1 MSFLIHVPK
10 RELIVNPKTE
20 CPIGGRYHSF
30 TLTKV
35 GADGRPIRG
44 TTRPAMVRSAD
55 GEMRPAGIAHN
66 LLTNYGMNQFATA
79 AAGTH
84 LFDYCRVG
92 TGSTTPDFTDL
103 VLATHRAASHSVPA
117 TGDALVIRRNIA
129 TLPYYYECDVRR
141 SFAAG
146 TADGNLTEI
155 GMSVASTGS
164 TLCSRALIT
173 DIYDAPATLV
183 VAADEIL
190 EVTYT
195 WRVYI
200 PTTDV
205 TGTTSIKSTSYDWTM
220 RPCGIHQSNTGDTQV
235 GWPATFPGVSIYIA
249 SAGPRAYGRVTSMTS
264 SSTSVTGAASSATSL
279 GAMDTQPITSAGA
292 PTIKNVSATIPQAYT
307 AGSFDLETIFEWGL
321 DRANHA
327 ALGLWQFQTGFG
339 AFQLCLDGDT
349 VSKNN
354 TERMR
359 MVLGLSWARA

>member
-55 GEMRPAGIAHN
+55 GEIRPAGIAHN
-66 LLTNYGMNQFATA
+66 LLTNAGMNAFATV
-79 AAGTH
+79 GPYDQ
-84 LFDYCRVG
+84 LFGYLQVG
-92 TGSTTPDFTDL
+92 TGSATPAYTDTSL
-103 VLATHRAASHSVPA
+103 SVLRAGSGTAPEA
-117 TGDALVIRRNIA
+117 GAAWAIRREIG
-129 TLPYYYECDVRR
+129 TMPYYYEMDVRR

-146 TADGNLTEI
+146 AANGNLTEL
-155 GMSVASTGS
+155 GMWAAYHGLLV
-164 TLCSRALIT
+164 SRALIT
-173 DIYDAPATLV
+173 DIHGDPATLV

-205 TGTTSIKSTSYDWTM
+205 TGTTSIKSTSYDWTL
-220 RPCGIHQSNTGDTQV
+220 RPCAIHQYGSYSSSQA
-235 GWPATFPGVSIYIA
+235 GWPHAYNGIA
-249 SAGPRAYGRVTSMTS
+249 SHSTYGPRAYCTSDVSNPT
-264 SSTSVTGAASSATSL
+264 TTANSAVSNATAL
-279 GAMDTQPITSAGA
+279 GAMNTQPITTSSA
-292 PTIKNVSATIPQAYT
+292 PSARQISAQIPQTYVAN
-307 AGSFDLETIFEWGL
+307 SFYRETIFEWGL

>member
-1 MSFLIHVPK
+1 MSIIIHVPK

-20 CPIGGRYHSF
+20 CPIGGRYHNF

-79 AAGTH
+79 GQYTY
-84 LFDYCRVG
+84 LFNYCRVG
-92 TGSTTPDFTDL
+92 TGSTTPAFTD
-103 VLATHRAASHSVPA
+103 VALATQRASSNTNPSD
-117 TGDALVIRRNIA
+117 GYPYALRREIG
-129 TLPYYYECDVRR
+129 TPPYYYEVDVRR

-146 TADGNLTEI
+146 TANGNLTEI
-155 GMSVASTGS
+155 GMAASASGS
-164 TLCSRALIT
+164 DLCSRALIT
-173 DIYDAPATLV
+173 DIYGDPATLV

-205 TGTTSIKSTSYDWTM
+205 TGTTSIKSTAYNWTM
-220 RPCGIHQSNTGDTQV
+220 RPCGIQQDGYDNTLA
-235 GWPATFPGVSIYIA
+235 GWPAMQTSLSSYFYC
-249 SAGPRAYGRVTSMTS
+249 GPRAYSLSTTTSPT
-264 SSTSVTGAASSATSL
+264 TRASSAASNGTAL
-279 GAMDTQPITSAGA
+279 GAMNTQPITTSSTPSARQ
-292 PTIKNVSATIPQAYT
+292 ISAQIPQSYVAD
-307 AGSFDLETIFEWGL
+307 SFYRETIYEWGL

-327 ALGLWQFQTGFG
+327 ALGLWQFSPGFG
-339 AFQLCLDGDT
+339 SFQLCLDGST
-349 VSKNN
+349 VSKDN

>member
-1 MSFLIHVPK
+1 MSLIIHVPK

-35 GADGRPIRG
+35 GADGLPIRG

-55 GEMRPAGIAHN
+55 GEIRPAGIAHN

-79 AAGTH
+79 GVGDP
-84 LFDYCRVG
+84 LFYACRVG
-92 TGSTTPDFTDL
+92 TGSTTPAFTD
-103 VLATHRAASHSVPA
+103 VALATQRAWSETAPSSGTA
-117 TGDALVIRRNIA
+117 WALRREIG
-129 TLPYYYECDVRR
+129 TLPYYYEVDVRR

-146 TADGNLTEI
+146 SANGNLTEI
-155 GMSVASTGS
+155 GMASSGTGNN
-164 TLCSRALIT
+164 LCSRALIT
-173 DIYDAPATLV
+173 DIHGDPAALV

-205 TGTTSIKSTSYDWTM
+205 TGTTSIKSTSYNWTM
-220 RPCGIHQSNTGDTQV
+220 RPCGIHQDGTTSALV
-235 GWPATFPGVSIYIA
+235 GWPANNIA
-249 SAGPRAYGRVTSMTS
+249 LSSYYFRGPRAYSLSATNNPT
-264 SSTSVTGAASSATSL
+264 TAASSAASNGTAL
-279 GAMDTQPITSAGA
+279 GAMNTQPITTSSTPSARQ
-292 PTIKNVSATIPQAYT
+292 ISAQIPQAYV
-307 AGSFDLETIFEWGL
+307 ANSFYLETIYEWGL
-321 DRANHA
+321 DRANDA
-327 ALGLWQFQTGFG
+327 ALGLWQFSPGFG
-339 AFQLCLDGDT
+339 SFQFCLDGST

>member
-1 MSFLIHVPK
+1 MSLIIHVPK

-35 GADGRPIRG
+35 GADGRPMRG
-44 TTRPAMVRSAD
+44 TTRPAMVRSLV
-55 GEMRPAGIAHN
+55 GEMRPAGISHN
-66 LLTNYGMNQFATA
+66 LLTNYGMNAFATA
-79 AAGTH
+79 GLYDQ
-84 LFDYCRVG
+84 LFGFCRVG
-92 TGSTTPDFTDL
+92 TGSATPAFTDL
-103 VLATHRAASHSVPA
+103 ALATHRAASNSAPSV
-117 TGDALVIRRNIA
+117 GDAWAIRREIS
-129 TLPYYYECDVRR
+129 TPPFYYEMDVRR

-146 TADGNLTEI
+146 AASGNLTEI
-155 GMSVASTGS
+155 GMSAAPAGN

-173 DIYDAPATLV
+173 DIHGAPATLT

-200 PTTDV
+200 PTSDV

-220 RPCGIHQSNTGDTQV
+220 RPCAIHQHPSFEYGKA
-235 GWPATFPGVSIYIA
+235 GWPYAWNVISLAAFY
-249 SAGPRAYGRVTSMTS
+249 GPRAYCVGPVD
-264 SSTSVTGAASSATSL
+264 ASSGNATSAVSTATAL
-279 GAMDTQPITSAGA
+279 GAMNTQPITASSTPSARQ
-292 PTIKNVSATIPQAYT
+292 ISAQIPQTYVAN
-307 AGSFDLETIFEWGL
+307 SFYLETTFEWGL
-321 DRANHA
+321 DRGNHA

-349 VSKNN
+349 VSKAN

>member
-1 MSFLIHVPK
+1 MSLIIHVPK

-35 GADGRPIRG
+35 GADGRPMRG
-44 TTRPAMVRSAD
+44 TTRPAMVRSLV
-55 GEMRPAGIAHN
+55 GEMRPAGISHN
-66 LLTNYGMNQFATA
+66 LLTNYGMNAFATA
-79 AAGTH
+79 GLYDQ
-84 LFDYCRVG
+84 LFGFCRVG
-92 TGSTTPDFTDL
+92 TGSATPAFTDL
-103 VLATHRAASHSVPA
+103 ALATHRAVSNSAPSV
-117 TGDALVIRRNIA
+117 GDAWAIRREIS
-129 TLPYYYECDVRR
+129 TPPFYYEMDVRR

-146 TADGNLTEI
+146 AASGNLTEI
-155 GMSVASTGS
+155 GMSAASAGN

-173 DIYDAPATLV
+173 DIHGAPATLT

-200 PTTDV
+200 PTSDV

-220 RPCGIHQSNTGDTQV
+220 RPCAIHQYGLNVSSQA
-235 GWPATFPGVSIYIA
+235 GWPFAYNGLASHSIC
-249 SAGPRAYGRVTSMTS
+249 GPRAYCVSDTTNPTINANSAV
-264 SSTSVTGAASSATSL
+264 STATAL
-279 GAMDTQPITSAGA
+279 GAMNTQPITTSSTPSARQ
-292 PTIKNVSATIPQAYT
+292 ISAQIPQAFTPGTFYR
-307 AGSFDLETIFEWGL
+307 ETIFEWGL
-321 DRANHA
+321 DRGNHA

-349 VSKNN
+349 VSKAN

>member
-1 MSFLIHVPK
+1 MSLIIHVPK
-10 RELIVNPKTE
+10 RELIVNPKAE

-79 AAGTH
+79 PHYIG
-84 LFDYCRVG
+84 LFYHCRVG
-92 TGSTTPDFTDL
+92 TGSTTPAFTD
-103 VLATHRAASHSVPA
+103 VALATQRAASDTSPSVGNA
-117 TGDALVIRRNIA
+117 WALRREIG
-129 TLPYYYECDVRR
+129 TLPYYYEVDVRR

-146 TADGNLTEI
+146 TANGNLTEI
-155 GMSVASTGS
+155 GMAASAYGNDLT
-164 TLCSRALIT
+164 SRALIT
-173 DIYDAPATLV
+173 DIHGDPATLV

-205 TGTTSIKSTSYDWTM
+205 TGTTSIKSTAYNWTM
-220 RPCGIHQSNTGDTQV
+220 RPCGIHQDGTNNYLA
-235 GWPATFPGVSIYIA
+235 GWPANNSGPENYSSY
-249 SAGPRAYGRVTSMTS
+249 GPRAYSL
-264 SSTSVTGAASSATSL
+264 SSTVNPTYYASSAASNGTAL
-279 GAMDTQPITSAGA
+279 GAMNTQPITASSTPSARQF
-292 PTIKNVSATIPQAYT
+292 SAQITQAYV
-307 AGSFDLETIFEWGL
+307 ANSFYLEMIYEWGL
-321 DRANHA
+321 DRANDP
-327 ALGLWQFQTGFG
+327 ALGLWQFSPGFG
-339 AFQLCLDGDT
+339 SFQFCLDGAT